1 MSCSCRA
8 HQRGP
13 ACLKKPGQERSHF
26 LEAHPLQV
34 DGIGPHVMYWLK
46 CTWHLAMYV
55 TPWGKLT
62 KQNKSPVN
70 AELDR
75 PSSSLTSTSANSP
88 EGNFSPVHLC
98 LGGMIKTKF
107 SNIKKHVQVQR
118 ADNKKDDGS
127 WKIGKN
133 PTPATWWPLT
143 SGGIVGSGLPPPQ
156 TGFVKLG
163 FFGWMI
169 NIIYIYMLYIDR

>member
-88 EGNFSPVHLC
+88 EGIFPGHPSLFGWDDSNPNFQ
-98 LGGMIKTKF
+98 TKNMF
-107 SNIKKHVQVQR
+107 KVQIEQTTKKMG
-118 ADNKKDDGS
+118 GS
-127 WKIGKN
+127 WKIEK
-133 PTPATWWPLT
+133 TPDAWNLVASD
-143 SGGIVGSGLPPPQ
+143 SGGHRRIWSTENPNWV
-156 TGFVKLG
+156 
-163 FFGWMI
+163 
-169 NIIYIYMLYIDR
+169 R